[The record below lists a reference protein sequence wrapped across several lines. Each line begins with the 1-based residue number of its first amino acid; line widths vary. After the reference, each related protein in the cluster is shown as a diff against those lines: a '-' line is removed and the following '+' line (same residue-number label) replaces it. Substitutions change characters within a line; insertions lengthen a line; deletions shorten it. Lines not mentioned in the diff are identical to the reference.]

1 MHAVILDDLTCLSFE
16 GEEALK
22 DALVVV
28 YTIADRGCIS
38 SITRGAVSAI
48 KNNASV

>member
-1 MHAVILDDLTCLSFE
+1 MHVVILDDFTCLRLE

-22 DALVVV
+22 DSLVVV
-28 YTIADRGCIS
+28 WTIADRGCIL
-38 SITRGAVSAI
+38 SITKGATAI